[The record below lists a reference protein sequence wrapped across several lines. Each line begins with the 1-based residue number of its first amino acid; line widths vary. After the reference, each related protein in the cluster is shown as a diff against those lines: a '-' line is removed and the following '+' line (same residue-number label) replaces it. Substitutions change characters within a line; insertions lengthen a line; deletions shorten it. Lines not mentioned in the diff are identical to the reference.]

1 MRALTITLLT
11 AHEKFV
17 ADMANKMSRR
27 YSYPDVEDLIGEGRA
42 IILARAKKWDPKRGK
57 FSTYATWCL
66 RNGLLDYIKRQ
77 KRMAASDQIDECVPD
92 TRSSDSMPSRLQDL
106 WEGLSEA
113 GREVV
118 HVCLTTDLGDVFGS
132 VKDHQAALG
141 RVRWHM
147 FVRGYDDETTETALA
162 EVQGLITEGW

>member
-1 MRALTITLLT
+1 MRALTVDLLT
-11 AHEKFV
+11 KHEKLV
-17 ADMANKMSRR
+17 ADVANKMSRR
-27 YSYPDVEDLIGEGRA
+27 YNYPDVEDLIGEGRSVL
-42 IILARAKKWDPKRGK
+42 LARIKKWDSTRGK
-57 FSTYATWCL
+57 FTTYATWCL

-77 KRMAASDQIDECVPD
+77 KRMVASDQIDECVAD
-92 TRSSDSMPSRLQDL
+92 TRSSDSMPSRLHDL

-118 HVCLTTDLGDVFGS
+118 HVCLTSDLGDVFGS

-141 RVRWHM
+141 RVRWQM
-147 FVRGYDDETTETALA
+147 FVRGHSDTVTETALA